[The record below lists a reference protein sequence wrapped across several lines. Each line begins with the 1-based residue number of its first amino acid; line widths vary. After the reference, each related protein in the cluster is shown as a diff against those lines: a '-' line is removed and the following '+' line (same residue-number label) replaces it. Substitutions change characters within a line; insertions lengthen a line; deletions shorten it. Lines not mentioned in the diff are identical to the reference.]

1 MTASDTTAAAR
12 PGMLAR
18 ALTLFELVAM
28 QPDGIGVREAARR
41 TGIDRSAVSRILT
54 QFEEM
59 GYIEQERERG
69 LYRAGPQLFSLVAA
83 LGERDSLS
91 RAARPF
97 LHGLVERFN
106 ETCYMA
112 ARQGDQLVFRAKVD
126 CEHTIRYVIE
136 MGKPFPL
143 VSGASGMGI
152 LCGLTD
158 DELEEVLTRPFLA
171 STPQSFTDADQ
182 VRAQVARDRELGYS
196 YSPGRWVPNG
206 AGISAP
212 FRDAGGGARGRSRCR
227 APRTGW
233 PRCPWRRWASPCA
246 TPPGGCP
253 RGWAG
258 SPSEPSSPGRRPQP
272 PRGRQ
277 CSATSPRVATHMPWC
292 RAVATMSAS
301 ASRPAGRQPTC
312 AWTVTST

>member
-1 MTASDTTAAAR
+1 MTEPDPTSAAR

-18 ALTLFELVAM
+18 ALTLFELVAL

-83 LGERDSLS
+83 LAERDSLS

-97 LHGLVERFN
+97 LHGLVDRFN

-136 MGKPFPL
+136 IGKAVP
-143 VSGASGMGI
+143 
-152 LCGLTD
+152 
-158 DELEEVLTRPFLA
+158 
-171 STPQSFTDADQ
+171 
-182 VRAQVARDRELGYS
+182 ARQRRLGH
-196 YSPGRWVPNG
+196 
-206 AGISAP
+206 
-212 FRDAGGGARGRSRCR
+212 GRS
-227 APRTGW
+227 
-233 PRCPWRRWASPCA
+233 S
-246 TPPGGCP
+246 
-253 RGWAG
+253 AG
-258 SPSEPSSPGRRPQP
+258 
-272 PRGRQ
+272 
-277 CSATSPRVATHMPWC
+277 
-292 RAVATMSAS
+292 
-301 ASRPAGRQPTC
+301 
-312 AWTVTST
+312 

>member
-1 MTASDTTAAAR
+1 MTAADTAAGAR
-12 PGMLAR
+12 SGMLAR

-83 LGERDSLS
+83 LAERDSLT

-97 LHGLVERFN
+97 LHDLVDRFN

-112 ARQGDQLVFRAKVD
+112 ARQDDRLVFRAKVD

-143 VSGASGMGI
+143 VSGASGMAI

-158 DELEEVLTRPFLA
+158 EEVEAVLAQPIDA
-171 STPQSFTDADQ
+171 STPQSFTRAAE
-182 VRAQVARDRELGYS
+182 VREQVARDRELGYS

-206 AGISAP
+206 AGIAAP
-212 FRDAGGGARGRSRCR
+212 FVDAGGRCAGALTLSCPADRLARMSVTEIGEAVRDAARG
-227 APRTGW
+227 
-233 PRCPWRRWASPCA
+233 
-246 TPPGGCP
+246 
-253 RGWAG
+253 
-258 SPSEPSSPGRRPQP
+258 
-272 PRGRQ
+272 
-277 CSATSPRVATHMPWC
+277 
-292 RAVATMSAS
+292 MSA
-301 ASRPAGRQPTC
+301 RLGHVAG
-312 AWTVTST
+312 